1 MKPRRRFRFRLRTFA
16 GLMAGALAVVTAMA
30 MGAGEARAAAN
41 CFPLVQGPGSGTMLA
56 RAPVLDQINNS
67 SSPGVMRMRAA
78 HEAGRSSREGVH
90 RTTDAPTT
98 SPFAREPILNQ
109 FNSSSPGLSGR
120 SMDAPDKPGYDDS
133 MLGQRALA
141 RVSLQSAQAAPPMPT
156 LLSRDTVELSFL
168 GHSSFLIRTPQNV
181 TVVTDYNGV
190 NRAPFAPDIVTM
202 NHAHSSHYTDFVEPG
217 VKHIL
222 RGWATPPK
230 GYPRH
235 NLMLRDLRVRNVAT
249 DIRDYSG
256 GTEYAGNSIFIFEVG
271 DLCLA
276 HFGHLH
282 HDLDADRLGRMGQ
295 IDVAMVPVDGSMTLP
310 HEDMA
315 NAVGKVG
322 PKMVVPMHAF
332 GAYSLQRFTGL
343 MQDRGYAVRRVDGPR
358 FTITRPMLKQKTV
371 LVFPEHLF

>member
-1 MKPRRRFRFRLRTFA
+1 MSSRRRFHPLRRALFA
-16 GLMAGALAVVTAMA
+16 LTVGALAALVGT
-30 MGAGEARAAAN
+30 GAGEARAAAN
-41 CFPLVQGPGSGTMLA
+41 CFPLVQGPGSGSMFA
-56 RAPVLDQINNS
+56 RAPVLDQFNNS

-90 RTTDAPTT
+90 RTTDAPDVKLVLG
-98 SPFAREPILNQ
+98 PRFAR
-109 FNSSSPGLSGR
+109 SRGPGH
-120 SMDAPDKPGYDDS
+120 DDS
-133 MLGQRALA
+133 PLGQRALA
-141 RVSLQSAQAAPPMPT
+141 RISLQSAQAPAQIPT
-156 LLSRDTVELSFL
+156 LLSRDTVELTYL

-181 TVVTDYNGV
+181 TAITDYNGV

-202 NHAHSSHYTDFVEPG
+202 NHAHSSHYTDFIEPG
-217 VKHIL
+217 VKHVL
-222 RGWATPPK
+222 RGWATPET

-249 DIRDYSG
+249 DIRDWQG

-315 NAVGKVG
+315 NAVGRVA

-332 GAYSLQRFTGL
+332 GAYSLRRFTGL

-358 FTITRPMLKQKTV
+358 FTVTRAVLKQKTV
-371 LVFPEHLF
+371 LVFPEELF

>member
-1 MKPRRRFRFRLRTFA
+1 MSLRRRFRSPFRALLA
-16 GLMAGALAVVTAMA
+16 LAAGALAAVTALTGMVT
-30 MGAGEARAAAN
+30 GAGEAMAAAN
-41 CFPLVQGPGSGTMLA
+41 CFPLVGLPDGPQYARGPGSGTMFA
-56 RAPVLDQINNS
+56 RAPTNTPN
-67 SSPGVMRMRAA
+67 A
-78 HEAGRSSREGVH
+78 
-90 RTTDAPTT
+90 
-98 SPFAREPILNQ
+98 SPF
-109 FNSSSPGLSGR
+109 
-120 SMDAPDKPGYDDS
+120 
-133 MLGQRALA
+133 A
-141 RVSLQSAQAAPPMPT
+141 RVSLQQAQAAPPMPT

-222 RGWATPPK
+222 RGWATPEA

-332 GAYSLQRFTGL
+332 GIYSLQRFTGL

-358 FTITRPMLKQKTV
+358 FTVTRAVLKQKTV